1 MDSVVTQPGDLI
13 STRLFLL
20 RDLAASL
27 EVSQLALSE
36 NDAEKIARG
45 AAHQAQLCHQWSLL
59 EDQLRRES
67 DRRSL
72 SLLDAAGRSS
82 QLPCPSTD
90 HNREFEG
97 LTIRIRHLTRVHC
110 SLLRYLQR
118 SLAIVA
124 HMADA
129 HAPTYAPEL
138 NLLHI
143 APQPQAGAQS
153 CPD

>member
-1 MDSVVTQPGDLI
+1 MDAVTTQPGDPI

-45 AAHQAQLCHQWSLL
+45 AAHQAELCRQWSLL
-59 EDQLRRES
+59 EDQLQRKS
-67 DRRSL
+67 DRGPFSL
-72 SLLDAAGRSS
+72 VDALSCSLKPPS
-82 QLPCPSTD
+82 PSTN
-90 HNREFEG
+90 HNREFEA
-97 LTIRIRHLTRVHC
+97 LTVRIRHLARVHC
-110 SLLRYLQR
+110 SLLRHLQR

-124 HMADA
+124 HMADTN
-129 HAPTYAPEL
+129 APTYAQEL

-143 APQPQAGAQS
+143 ATQPQAGVQS

>member
-1 MDSVVTQPGDLI
+1 MDAVSTQPGDLI

-27 EVSQLALSE
+27 ESSQLALSE

-45 AAHQAQLCHQWSLL
+45 AAHQAELCRQWSLL
-59 EDQLRRES
+59 EDQLRGEP
-67 DRRSL
+67 DRGSL
-72 SLLDAAGRSS
+72 SLVDAASYSS
-82 QLPCPSTD
+82 MPPSPSTD
-90 HNREFEG
+90 HDREFEA

-110 SLLRYLQR
+110 SLLRHLQR

-124 HMADA
+124 HMADT
-129 HAPTYAPEL
+129 HATTYRPEL

-143 APQPQAGAQS
+143 ATQPQAGVQS